1 MHTCVTDGACGVA
14 GIVAGMPLDPEQ
26 YRHDSRDAWEAA
38 ARGWEAQADWWDAAT
53 RPVSDWLVDALAPR
67 PGQRALELAAGPGDV
82 GLLVAE
88 RLRPDG
94 RAVLTDVAGAMV
106 TTIEARAA
114 ARGLTDVVEARTM
127 SAEALDLPDASVDGV
142 ACRWGYMLL
151 ADPGAALRDTRRV
164 LRPGG
169 RVALAAWD
177 GPQANPWLSAAA
189 LELRER
195 GLAPAPDP
203 AVPGPFSWRDPTVIA
218 AHLEAAGF
226 ADVVVDTVAFAFRYP
241 SLDAWWASAVDLGQS
256 LAAVVAAA
264 EPAAADALQ
273 AAAQARLAP
282 YVAGDGSVAVPA
294 STHVARGTA

>member
-1 MHTCVTDGACGVA
+1 MS
-14 GIVAGMPLDPEQ
+14 LDREQ
-26 YRHDSRDAWEAA
+26 YRTDSRDAWESA

-67 PGQRALELAAGPGDV
+67 AGQRVLELAAGPGDV

-88 RLRPDG
+88 WLRPDG

-127 SAEALDLPDASVDGV
+127 SAEVLDLPDASVDGV

-151 ADPGAALRDTRRV
+151 ADPSVALRDTRRV

-177 GPQANPWLSAAA
+177 GPQANQWLSAAA

-203 AVPGPFSWRDPTVIA
+203 AEPGPFSWRDRTGIGT
-218 AHLEAAGF
+218 HLEEAGF
-226 ADVVVDTVAFAFRYP
+226 TDVVLDTVTFAFRYP
-241 SLDAWWASAVDLGQS
+241 TLDAWWASAVDLGQS
-256 LAAVVAAA
+256 LATAVAGAEPVAVAA
-264 EPAAADALQ
+264 LK
-273 AAAQARLAP
+273 AAAQARLAS
-282 YVAGDGSVAVPA
+282 YVEADGSVTVPA